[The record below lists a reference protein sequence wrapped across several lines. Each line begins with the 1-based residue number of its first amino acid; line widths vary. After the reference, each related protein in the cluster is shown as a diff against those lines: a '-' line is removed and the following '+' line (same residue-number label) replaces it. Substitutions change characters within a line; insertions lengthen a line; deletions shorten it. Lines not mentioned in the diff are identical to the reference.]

1 MLFQGLPAIPPGCG
15 GIPGP
20 WAAKA
25 WRGGAPAHFRDFRST
40 PGFRGLPG
48 LPGASQT
55 PPRGLQG
62 LPGPPSSFRKEL
74 GASDPPRGLP
84 GPSRGP
90 PKKLRGCQKVPAH
103 VVSLYGSHALFEG
116 PAKFFSRASQD
127 PGGLH
132 LLSPVKGPLLA
143 HRAFQSKN
151 HKFREPRD
159 LTNFGSQLTLST
171 VVILPTPPCKAEKL
185 RLRQRAAAR
194 YPCVRASPKIQFN
207 RHRVSE
213 RAAPSRERPTPSWP
227 SRSLL
232 VQDASSSGGS
242 KSIYLR
248 KYRNE

>member
-1 MLFQGLPAIPPGCG
+1 MCRFRPKLRPPRNLQGPPRRLPAPSQDPPKSLPASQEPLLLQGPIGAFRTLPQNFQG
-15 GIPGP
+15 
-20 WAAKA
+20 
-25 WRGGAPAHFRDFRST
+25 T
-40 PGFRGLPG
+40 
-48 LPGASQT
+48 
-55 PPRGLQG
+55 
-62 LPGPPSSFRKEL
+62 
-74 GASDPPRGLP
+74 
-84 GPSRGP
+84 
-90 PKKLRGCQKVPAH
+90 AH
-103 VVSLYGSHALFEG
+103 VVGSHALLKGLPSPF
-116 PAKFFSRASQD
+116 Q
-127 PGGLH
+127 GLH

-143 HRAFQSKN
+143 HRAFQSKI

-159 LTNFGSQLTLST
+159 FTNFGSQLTLST

-232 VQDASSSGGS
+232 VQDASSSGAS

>member
-1 MLFQGLPAIPPGCG
+1 M
-15 GIPGP
+15 
-20 WAAKA
+20 
-25 WRGGAPAHFRDFRST
+25 
-40 PGFRGLPG
+40 
-48 LPGASQT
+48 
-55 PPRGLQG
+55 
-62 LPGPPSSFRKEL
+62 
-74 GASDPPRGLP
+74 DP
-84 GPSRGP
+84 
-90 PKKLRGCQKVPAH
+90 
-103 VVSLYGSHALFEG
+103 FEG

-127 PGGLH
+127 PGLH

-143 HRAFQSKN
+143 HRAFRSKN

>member
-1 MLFQGLPAIPPGCG
+1 MGRLRVF
-15 GIPGP
+15 
-20 WAAKA
+20 
-25 WRGGAPAHFRDFRST
+25 
-40 PGFRGLPG
+40 PG
-48 LPGASQT
+48 LPGGSPWFPALGCTFSALSK
-55 PPRGLQG
+55 GLCW
-62 LPGPPSSFRKEL
+62 L
-74 GASDPPRGLP
+74 
-84 GPSRGP
+84 
-90 PKKLRGCQKVPAH
+90 
-103 VVSLYGSHALFEG
+103 
-116 PAKFFSRASQD
+116 
-127 PGGLH
+127 
-132 LLSPVKGPLLA
+132 
-143 HRAFQSKN
+143 RAFQSKN

-232 VQDASSSGGS
+232 VQDASSSGAS

-248 KYRNE
+248 KYRNQ